1 MPRRRIFSKDRRHAG
16 RDGMVEVT
24 LRVPAEKADALF
36 RHATRLQRPKPVDPK
51 SVMEI
56 LRHHQAD
63 LQERFGVVSLSL
75 FGSVVRDEAT
85 RKSDIDLLVEFAPNR
100 PRGLFEFVA
109 LKHMLEGLL
118 GRPVDLVTPGRIK
131 PRLKGRIL
139 SEAQRVF

>member
-1 MPRRRIFSKDRRHAG
+1 MPRTRIHSRDRRHAG

-24 LRVPAEKADALF
+24 LRVPVEKADALV
-36 RHATRLQRPKPVDPK
+36 RHATRLQRAKPADPHG
-51 SVMEI
+51 VMET

-63 LQERFGVVSLSL
+63 LRERFGVVSLSL
-75 FGSVVRDEAT
+75 FGSVARDEAT
-85 RKSDIDLLVEFAPNR
+85 RRSDIDLLVEFAPNR

-118 GRPVDLVTPGRIK
+118 GKPVDLVTPARIK